1 VASHQKLCGFYASYK
16 GINPDAATVGEVWSL
31 TLEVDGVLFFS
42 FPDLSSGGVNMADV
56 QQTVGFLARV
66 PLFQGLK
73 KRQLERLARHFVE
86 RDYASGEAIV
96 TQDKGGEGI
105 FILVSGG
112 AEAIRERAD
121 DTKAVVN
128 TFGPTDFFGE
138 LALLDDG
145 LRTASVVTTEATR
158 CLVLT
163 RWAFLGVLK
172 EDADMGVVIAQELA
186 KRFRMALE
194 VL

>member
-1 VASHQKLCGFYASYK
+1 
-16 GINPDAATVGEVWSL
+16 
-31 TLEVDGVLFFS
+31 
-42 FPDLSSGGVNMADV
+42 MANV
-56 QQTVGFLARV
+56 KETVGFLNRV

-73 KRQLERLARHFVE
+73 KRQLERLAEKFVPRE
-86 RDYASGEAIV
+86 YAAGEAIV
-96 TQDKGGEGI
+96 TQDKGGEGF
-105 FILVSGG
+105 FIITSGQ

-121 DTKAVVN
+121 GEKVVVN

-145 LRTASVVTTEATR
+145 LRTASVVATEAAQ

-163 RWAFLGVLK
+163 RWDFLGVLK
-172 EDADMGVVIAQELA
+172 KDVDMAIVILEELA
-186 KRFRMALE
+186 KRFRLALD

>member
-1 VASHQKLCGFYASYK
+1 
-16 GINPDAATVGEVWSL
+16 
-31 TLEVDGVLFFS
+31 
-42 FPDLSSGGVNMADV
+42 MADV
-56 QQTVGFLARV
+56 KQTIGFLARV
-66 PLFQGLK
+66 PLFRGLK
-73 KRQLERLARHFVE
+73 KRQLERLAKRFVE
-86 RDYASGEAIV
+86 REYAAGEAIV

-105 FILVSGG
+105 FIIVSGK

-121 DTKAVVN
+121 GIKAVVN

-145 LRTASVVTTEATR
+145 LRTASVVTTEATK
-158 CLVLT
+158 CLALT
-163 RWAFLGVLK
+163 RWDFLGILK

-186 KRFRMALE
+186 KRFRMALD